1 MGGQDGWVGR
11 TAFLLGLDEA
21 DSAVLRQ
28 AGHEKRH
35 AAGEHL
41 CLEGDPP
48 NQIWFLLEGHVK
60 LSKVATNGREIVL
73 EIRGPGD
80 VIGEMGLVDGQPRS
94 ATATTLDDALVL
106 VLTGD
111 RFRTILRERANVATR
126 LFEELVRRLRQA
138 SDRQLELGTVSVVG
152 RLCGR
157 LVELARSHGI
167 NDESGILISA
177 GISQQ
182 ELAEWC
188 GSSRDSVVR
197 ALTGLREAGLLESRR
212 GEVIVLD
219 LAAIEALASH

>member
-1 MGGQDGWVGR
+1 MVVR
-11 TAFLLGLDEA
+11 PAFLRGLDEA

-41 CLEGDPP
+41 CHEGEPP
-48 NQIWFLLEGHVK
+48 NQIWFVIEGHVK
-60 LSKVATNGREIVL
+60 LSKIATNGREVVL

-80 VIGEMGLVDGQPRS
+80 VIGEMGVIDDQPRS
-94 ATATTLDDALVL
+94 ATATTLDDSLVL

-111 RFRTILRERANVATR
+111 RFRTILRDRPGVAER

-138 SDRQLELGTVSVVG
+138 SDRQLELGTMSVVG

-157 LVELARSHGI
+157 LTELARSHGVEQ
-167 NDESGILISA
+167 DDGILISA

-182 ELAEWC
+182 ELADWC
-188 GSSRDSVVR
+188 GTSRDSVVR
-197 ALTGLREAGLLESRR
+197 ALHGLREAGLLDSRR
-212 GEVIVLD
+212 TEVTILD
-219 LAAIEALASH
+219 PTAIAALASG